1 MTLIADS
8 GSSKIVWACISKEY
22 ENPLIYENTGN
33 NPLYSS
39 GDDVRKNLLMSLP
52 EDFPTEKVTD
62 IYFYGAGVLESKREG
77 IRMILSSVFSKAEN
91 IFVSND
97 LLGAARA
104 LLGRSQGFAAILGTG
119 MNSCL
124 YDGEKISFR
133 IPSLGFILGDEG
145 SGSHIGRALLR
156 DYLRGNMPE
165 RVKKEVKALAGMSD
179 DEIISRI
186 YSGPTPNRYCSGFC
200 QYVTE
205 NKLNYGYCYSLI
217 SEAFSDFFENIVVRY
232 PEYQRYKFNC
242 VGSVAYSN
250 KDILKDI
257 ASKHGME
264 IGNVLKTPI
273 EELISFHSKQPV
285 LDFMA

>member
-1 MTLIADS
+1 MVLIADS
-8 GSSKIVWACISKEY
+8 GSSKIVWACISKE
-22 ENPLIYENTGN
+22 NACPLIYENVGN
-33 NPLYSS
+33 NPLYST
-39 GDDVRKNLLMSLP
+39 GEDVRKNLLLSLP
-52 EDFPTEKVTD
+52 EDFPIEKVTD

-77 IRMILSSVFSKAEN
+77 VRMILSSVFSNTEN

-104 LLGRSQGFAAILGTG
+104 LLEKNPGFAAILGTG

-165 RVKKEVKALAGMSD
+165 QVKKEVKALAGMSD

-186 YSGPTPNRYCSGFC
+186 YSGPTPNRYCASFC

-205 NKLNYGYCYSLI
+205 NKFNYGYCYSLI
-217 SEAFSDFFENIVVRY
+217 SEAFNDFFENIVARY
-232 PEYQRYKFNC
+232 PGYQNHKFNC
-242 VGSVAYSN
+242 VGSVAHSN
-250 KDILKDI
+250 EDILKEV
-257 ASKHGME
+257 ASKHKME
-264 IGNVLKTPI
+264 IGRILKTPI
-273 EELISFHSKQPV
+273 EELIAFHSK
-285 LDFMA
+285 